1 MRVIELGKGTVKV
14 TPCFVSMEDR
24 RQALLLEPRQEPH
37 EIGILTGDPD
47 GPFVPQAKDTMII
60 FGSVEAGEVLLEQVR
75 RCIEEMR
82 SNAEITGRTLAQN
95 EADGA

>member
-24 RQALLLEPRQEPH
+24 RQALLLEPGQEPH

-82 SNAEITGRTLAQN
+82 SNAELRGRPL
-95 EADGA
+95 ADGPA

>member
-24 RQALLLEPRQEPH
+24 RQALLLEPGQEPH